1 MRSEFYLIII
11 LITLMY
17 TLYYTYNNDYGLFL
31 FTLLITLSI
40 LYLYNIIDET
50 FNFNNLIS
58 VMIDKI
64 KN

>member
-1 MRSEFYLIII
+1 
-11 LITLMY
+11 MY